1 MGGKKD
7 FLSIKELSF
16 EEFHQLLGLTEEV
29 KRQPERFQ
37 NELQGKSLGLF
48 FEKPS
53 TRTRISFEV
62 GIYQLGGVG
71 LYFSPDQLQLGRGE
85 TIADTARVL
94 SRYLNALMARV
105 KDHQTLVDLAHHGTI
120 PVINGLSDRFHPCQ
134 GMADYFTIQ
143 EKLKRLRGVR
153 VCYIGDGNNVC
164 HSLLL
169 GGAKAGVD
177 LRVVTPK
184 QFTPDSQVV
193 NSALEECS
201 ISGGKV
207 TMTDSID
214 EGVKGAEVIY
224 TDVWVSMGEEQER
237 TRKLTLLQPYQVN
250 KKVMALAEP
259 GAIFMHCLPAHREEE
274 VTSEVIDS
282 GQSVVWTQAEN
293 RLHFQKALL
302 IHLLKRK

>member
-1 MGGKKD
+1 MGGKSD

-16 EEFHQLLGLTEEV
+16 DEFHQLLGMTAEV
-29 KRQPERFQ
+29 KNEPERFTGS
-37 NELQGKSLGLF
+37 LQGKTLGLF

-53 TRTRISFEV
+53 TRTRLSFEV

-71 LYFSPDQLQLGRGE
+71 LYFSPQQLQLGRGE

-105 KDHQTLVDLAHHGTI
+105 FSHLTLEELARHGTI

-143 EKLKRLRGVR
+143 EELGRLRGVK

-169 GGAKAGVD
+169 GGAKAGID
-177 LRVVTPK
+177 LRVVSPK
-184 QFTPDSQVV
+184 ECAPDSQVV
-193 NSALEECS
+193 NSALEDS
-201 ISGGKV
+201 SMSGAKITV
-207 TMTDSID
+207 TDRIE
-214 EGVKGAEVIY
+214 EGVKGAEVVY
-224 TDVWVSMGEEQER
+224 TDVWVSMGEEKER
-237 TRKLTLLQPYQVN
+237 ARKLNLLQPYQVN
-250 KKVMALAEP
+250 KKLMALAEP
-259 GAIFMHCLPAHREEE
+259 GALFMHCLPAHREEE

-282 GQSVVWTQAEN
+282 EQSVVWNQAEN

-302 IHLLKRK
+302 IYLLKK

>member
-1 MGGKKD
+1 MGGKRD
-7 FLSIKELSF
+7 FLSIKQLSF
-16 EEFHQLLGLTEEV
+16 DEFHQLLEMTAEV
-29 KRQPERFQ
+29 KKEPERFQ
-37 NELQGKSLGLF
+37 GSLQGKALGLF

-53 TRTRISFEV
+53 TRTRLSFEV

-71 LYFSPDQLQLGRGE
+71 LYFSPQQLQLGRGE

-94 SRYLNALMARV
+94 SRYLDALMARV
-105 KDHQTLVDLAHHGTI
+105 FSHQTLEELAQHGTI

-143 EKLKRLRGVR
+143 EELGRLRGVK

-169 GGAKAGVD
+169 GGARAGVD
-177 LRVVTPK
+177 LRVVSPK
-184 QFTPDSQVV
+184 ECAPDPQVV
-193 NSALEECS
+193 NSALEDS
-201 ISGGKV
+201 SVSRAKITV
-207 TMTDSID
+207 TDRIE
-214 EGVKGAEVIY
+214 EGVNGAEVVY
-224 TDVWVSMGEEQER
+224 TDVWVSMGEEKER
-237 TRKLTLLQPYQVN
+237 ASKLNLLQPYQVN
-250 KKVMALAEP
+250 EKLMALAEP

-282 GQSVVWTQAEN
+282 KQSVVWNQAEN

-302 IHLLKRK
+302 IYLLKS